1 MFETGAAEPLKLN
14 QAPDDV
20 ANFAATGLDAA
31 SAQRPRR
38 VSI

>member
-1 MFETGAAEPLKLN
+1 MFETGAAEPLELIK
-14 QAPDDV
+14 APDDL

-38 VSI
+38 VSL